1 MKILLVSHGDLAQG
15 MCATLREFFGAE
27 NVYAACVTAEN
38 GTADLVAS
46 AQAYLEQWGSEQVV
60 ICSDLKGG
68 SANQTMV
75 PMLARPNTFLI
86 SGMNLSLVMQLQMED
101 EVTPET
107 LHGIMDLARQ
117 DMVLV
122 NELNLG
128 AAGEDDE

>member
-15 MCATLREFFGAE
+15 MCSTLREFFGAE
-27 NVYAACVTAEN
+27 NIYAACVTAEN

-46 AQAYLEQWGSEQVV
+46 AQAYLAQWDGEQVV

-68 SANQTMV
+68 SANQTVV

-101 EVTPET
+101 EVTAET
-107 LHGIMDLARQ
+107 LHGIIDLAKQ
-117 DMVLV
+117 DMVLI